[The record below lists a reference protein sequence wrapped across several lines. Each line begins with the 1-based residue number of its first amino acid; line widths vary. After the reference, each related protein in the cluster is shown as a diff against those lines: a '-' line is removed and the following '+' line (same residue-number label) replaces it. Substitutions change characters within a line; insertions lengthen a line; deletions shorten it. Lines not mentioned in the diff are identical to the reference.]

1 MDKQLPI
8 LISGTVRQAIKDYKD
23 GKLKS
28 TDQANVADHY
38 GMGGGMGRGMG
49 IGEGDE
55 GQDLKRLKDQA
66 NELRKQVEAI
76 ESAIKNL

>member
-1 MDKQLPI
+1 MD
-8 LISGTVRQAIKDYKD
+8 
-23 GKLKS
+23 
-28 TDQANVADHY
+28 
-38 GMGGGMGRGMG
+38 

-76 ESAIKNL
+76 ESAIKNLEKK

>member
-1 MDKQLPI
+1 MD
-8 LISGTVRQAIKDYKD
+8 
-23 GKLKS
+23 
-28 TDQANVADHY
+28 
-38 GMGGGMGRGMG
+38 

-76 ESAIKNL
+76 ESAIKNLEKSRFVKKELEVND